1 MGKREPQTIVKT
13 DERDIA
19 SSSGVK
25 GNLPLN
31 QAVGAKTEFSS
42 RATSSRSQSRRSLV
56 AHAPANGL
64 ATGGGTGPMLFSGR
78 LKRRCIGGDSVTET
92 ALQPS

>member
-19 SSSGVK
+19 SSSGVM

-56 AHAPANGL
+56 AHAPARRLDRKGCHVDCKGIGEL
-64 ATGGGTGPMLFSGR
+64 RGPTVA
-78 LKRRCIGGDSVTET
+78 KI
-92 ALQPS
+92 

>member
-1 MGKREPQTIVKT
+1 MGKRELQTIVKT

-19 SSSGVK
+19 SSSGVM

-42 RATSSRSQSRRSLV
+42 RATSSRSQSRRRWLLTHLPMGSRPAAELV
-56 AHAPANGL
+56 
-64 ATGGGTGPMLFSGR
+64 
-78 LKRRCIGGDSVTET
+78 RCYFPDD
-92 ALQPS
+92 